1 MPIEIALLPALLG
14 VLLSPH
20 THVRLPTPTH
30 RVRGAVSMSEEG
42 DSAAARLAALEQQM
56 QELKIAALEKQ
67 MAELQA
73 DGAAPTAEQLEALGD
88 GIGALRTEVGG
99 EVAVEEP
106 EAPPPPAAPAVVYTK
121 FPEPDKIGIADQRCI
136 VIFYAYDG
144 IPIAETLLENF
155 EDEAKEIAA
164 CGCALVAVRQVRDD
178 GDRRRVEEEYAER
191 FPSINFV
198 AGLDDELTSMRTQL
212 GVDADWKEAVRK
224 LYYEPFVV
232 LVDPDGGMR
241 GRLSHRGLRAPDIVG
256 NVMRELHIAVPR
268 PDANISF
275 AERMATR
282 VSLHNDNI
290 EWAKILEAQPEL
302 RQPTRTWFDGIGA
315 APEDKLLEGV
325 DLAALP
331 GAIDEFIATG
341 AGAPEVPDVVSEEG
355 VQAPAWY
362 ARAKY
367 AAEKKQ
373 EEEKLLWNGTAPSA
387 TPGPFPIGPA
397 GRRLE
402 PMKGYADKALEE
414 AKGSGQNLLTA
425 FFDFRKDEFK
435 SLPTDDAAPAEG
447 AAAGAGDGG
456 GGAAPQVPRNPA
468 TESALQ
474 RAEMLALG
482 LSRSA
487 TSKQNTRR
495 VRLLRELEA
504 SVQELEAEG
513 FSDRAKLKE
522 LKEQI
527 KTSYATA
534 PPEFIKE
541 ARKANMF
548 NEALPPRSIA
558 DIASDILDLSQSI
571 GDGFEKAALNIEF
584 DSINPGRK
592 RGPREKGN
600 KIDIG
605 KTPE

>member
-1 MPIEIALLPALLG
+1 MPSAFSLMPALLG

-20 THVRLPTPTH
+20 APVRLPTPTH
-30 RVRGAVSMSEEG
+30 RMRGAVSMSDEG

-56 QELKIAALEKQ
+56 QELKITALEKQ
-67 MAELQA
+67 MADLKAE
-73 DGAAPTAEQLEALGD
+73 GAAPTAEQLEVLGD

-136 VIFYAYDG
+136 VVFYAYDG

-435 SLPTDDAAPAEG
+435 SVAAATDDAAPAEG
-447 AAAGAGDGG
+447 AAAGAG

>member
-1 MPIEIALLPALLG
+1 MPALLG

-67 MAELQA
+67 MAELKA
-73 DGAAPTAEQLEALGD
+73 EGAAPTAEQLEALGD

-136 VIFYAYDG
+136 VVFYAYDG

-447 AAAGAGDGG
+447 ARRRGRRRRRRRAAGAAESGDGV
-456 GGAAPQVPRNPA
+456 GAAARRDA
-468 TESALQ
+468 RARAL
-474 RAEMLALG
+474 A
-482 LSRSA
+482 
-487 TSKQNTRR
+487 
-495 VRLLRELEA
+495 
-504 SVQELEAEG
+504 
-513 FSDRAKLKE
+513 
-522 LKEQI
+522 
-527 KTSYATA
+527 
-534 PPEFIKE
+534 
-541 ARKANMF
+541 
-548 NEALPPRSIA
+548 
-558 DIASDILDLSQSI
+558 I
-571 GDGFEKAALNIEF
+571 GDEQAEHAARAAAARARGER
-584 DSINPGRK
+584 SGARGRGVQ
-592 RGPREKGN
+592 RPREAQGAQGADQDVVRDGAARVHQGGEEGEHVQRGAAAA
-600 KIDIG
+600 IDRRHR
-605 KTPE
+605 E

>member
-1 MPIEIALLPALLG
+1 MPSAFSLLPALAG

-20 THVRLPTPTH
+20 APVRLPTPTH

-136 VIFYAYDG
+136 VVFYAYDG

-178 GDRRRVEEEYAER
+178 GDRRRVDEEYAER

-198 AGLDDELTSMRTQL
+198 AGLDDELTSLRTQL

-331 GAIDEFIATG
+331 GAIDEF
-341 AGAPEVPDVVSEEG
+341 
-355 VQAPAWY
+355 
-362 ARAKY
+362 K
-367 AAEKKQ
+367 
-373 EEEKLLWNGTAPSA
+373 
-387 TPGPFPIGPA
+387 
-397 GRRLE
+397 
-402 PMKGYADKALEE
+402 
-414 AKGSGQNLLTA
+414 
-425 FFDFRKDEFK
+425 
-435 SLPTDDAAPAEG
+435 
-447 AAAGAGDGG
+447 
-456 GGAAPQVPRNPA
+456 
-468 TESALQ
+468 
-474 RAEMLALG
+474 
-482 LSRSA
+482 SRS
-487 TSKQNTRR
+487 
-495 VRLLRELEA
+495 
-504 SVQELEAEG
+504 
-513 FSDRAKLKE
+513 
-522 LKEQI
+522 
-527 KTSYATA
+527 
-534 PPEFIKE
+534 
-541 ARKANMF
+541 
-548 NEALPPRSIA
+548 
-558 DIASDILDLSQSI
+558 
-571 GDGFEKAALNIEF
+571 
-584 DSINPGRK
+584 
-592 RGPREKGN
+592 
-600 KIDIG
+600 
-605 KTPE
+605 

>member
-1 MPIEIALLPALLG
+1 MSVALF
-14 VLLSPH
+14 
-20 THVRLPTPTH
+20 
-30 RVRGAVSMSEEG
+30 
-42 DSAAARLAALEQQM
+42 
-56 QELKIAALEKQ
+56 
-67 MAELQA
+67 A
-73 DGAAPTAEQLEALGD
+73 D
-88 GIGALRTEVGG
+88 
-99 EVAVEEP
+99 
-106 EAPPPPAAPAVVYTK
+106 
-121 FPEPDKIGIADQRCI
+121 
-136 VIFYAYDG
+136 
-144 IPIAETLLENF
+144 
-155 EDEAKEIAA
+155 
-164 CGCALVAVRQVRDD
+164 
-178 GDRRRVEEEYAER
+178 
-191 FPSINFV
+191 
-198 AGLDDELTSMRTQL
+198 
-212 GVDADWKEAVRK
+212 
-224 LYYEPFVV
+224 
-232 LVDPDGGMR
+232 
-241 GRLSHRGLRAPDIVG
+241 
-256 NVMRELHIAVPR
+256 
-268 PDANISF
+268 
-275 AERMATR
+275 
-282 VSLHNDNI
+282 
-290 EWAKILEAQPEL
+290 
-302 RQPTRTWFDGIGA
+302 
-315 APEDKLLEGV
+315 
-325 DLAALP
+325 
-331 GAIDEFIATG
+331 
-341 AGAPEVPDVVSEEG
+341 
-355 VQAPAWY
+355 
-362 ARAKY
+362 
-367 AAEKKQ
+367 
-373 EEEKLLWNGTAPSA
+373 
-387 TPGPFPIGPA
+387 
-397 GRRLE
+397 
-402 PMKGYADKALEE
+402 ADKALAE

-447 AAAGAGDGG
+447 AAAGAGGGDGG
-456 GGAAPQVPRNPA
+456 TAPQVPRNPA